1 MQNVQNATE
10 IQQRVINLVELY
22 RSKVGKESKF
32 AKSLAKY
39 YKEQFDHEIEIALK
53 SGIKAFPL
61 NIDIPEDVDSLKAN
75 EQLLGYFYKDVAGE
89 EADQKV
95 LDHLLAEKYDS
106 TVFSDEEESF
116 LKNHFADMV
125 NYIIQTPNND
135 LEAIDQKE
143 IRDLYLIPQEVL
155 KLIKNRVE
163 IPSGAKVYNPFT
175 GLAQFATLYS
185 DCSFICEDSYSSF
198 FKKWNDYCDRLLKE
212 TNEVRGKIKED
223 IIWPWMK
230 VALYANHIDVDI
242 IEDGRMPQAF
252 DAVVSYLPEIPFAVP
267 NTTILNT
274 DKRSK
279 DPEIINKIL
288 SSYNNL
294 VDGGKMILILP
305 QICLWESDSPL
316 RNIWSKMIE
325 DRTLAEIIQLPAVM
339 SKSHHNE
346 KDFCILIA
354 IKNWDKSSTTLVDA
368 RFAAKDV
375 ENKFFDHVLDLDSIH
390 SMLKNEGKEDSTGLQ
405 KMVEVP
411 MNNLNKD
418 FLLPQTYVIERP
430 LESEKPVPLSS
441 LCTLE
446 TSLIRDV
453 QYNLPEDT
461 PWITMSDLTSLYT
474 GDLDL
479 TEIGKANCPNNPT
492 FAENSED
499 YEFSSSGKF
508 IDNFWAQ
515 MNTKKGCHV
524 LDYRQCSF
532 LDGNSDIVL
541 YERSAKHIVRVAV
554 VRATGKPYA
563 VSSGILVFCPKD
575 GFDAYSLAALLRL
588 PVVYRQ
594 LITYQEHGID
604 NHLDDILVPTDKR
617 VIGDELNRMKREE
630 SVTNDLEDKVQA
642 MKTEYINEVRMRKH
656 DIRPHLRQLAS
667 SERLML
673 HYIDNANDM
682 EELKNNLKSQLEHSH
697 IALSSIST
705 IVDHLS
711 DEEKFG
717 EPEILN
723 IDGILSGIEVNHD
736 DSEGFV
742 IKYDCNE
749 DSFRNRGI
757 SIPNIDEQWE
767 MARERGLDI
776 VKFIKDKSQEE
787 LPLFINIASVDFQR
801 MVSNIIENARRHG
814 FTDMRRGDY
823 YIGIELSYNSERDM
837 YQIDFTNNG
846 NLLPEGMTKARYGL
860 KGDKA
865 GLAAGSGSGGYI
877 VKSIVNHYGGDYDVF
892 CKDGITT
899 IRILLPIVTI

>member
-1 MQNVQNATE
+1 MQNAQNAD
-10 IQQRVINLVELY
+10 IQRVINLVELY
-22 RSKVGKESKF
+22 RTKVGRESQIAKE
-32 AKSLAKY
+32 AKAEWDFWMQSSV
-39 YKEQFDHEIEIALK
+39 DMMSIE
-53 SGIKAFPL
+53 SMVGGIYGEGPHTEEWIKHL
-61 NIDIPEDVDSLKAN
+61 MVN
-75 EQLLGYFYKDVAGE
+75 EQLLGHFYAEVAGDNADKDV
-89 EADQKV
+89 
-95 LDHLLAEKYDS
+95 LAELLPNVYDR
-106 TVFSDEEESF
+106 TIFTKEDESF
-116 LKNHFADMV
+116 LKNHFKEMV
-125 NYIIQTPNND
+125 NYIILTPCD
-135 LEAIDQKE
+135 ESLVYVH
-143 IRDLYLIPQEVL
+143 RDDRKDIITIPDEVL
-155 KLIKNRVE
+155 EFINSRIKVPTGSQ
-163 IPSGAKVYNPFT
+163 IYNPYT
-175 GLAQFATLYS
+175 GYAQFTSLFKG
-185 DCSFICEDSYSSF
+185 CKF
-198 FKKWNDYCDRLLKE
+198 FCDDKNPWMQVAIYA
-212 TNEVRGKIKED
+212 NEVDAEF
-223 IIWPWMK
+223 
-230 VALYANHIDVDI
+230 VANDFVPSSYN
-242 IEDGRMPQAF
+242 
-252 DAVVSYLPEIPFAVP
+252 AVVSYLYESSDDDNKMSAHLCESYKNLNSGGVMVLLCPPR
-267 NTTILNT
+267 ILT
-274 DKRSK
+274 DKVH
-279 DPEIINKIL
+279 
-288 SSYNNL
+288 SSFR
-294 VDGGKMILILP
+294 KML
-305 QICLWESDSPL
+305 
-316 RNIWSKMIE
+316 IE
-325 DRTLAEIIQLPAVM
+325 DKAIKEIIQLPQVM
-339 SKSHHNE
+339 GNDGDSYCLLIAE
-346 KDFCILIA
+346 KGRHDKHVTLIDARVASEELNSRHYMLSFNIAKFDAIMENDGIDPNTGLRKMVKVSSEVLSPDILI
-354 IKNWDKSSTTLVDA
+354 
-368 RFAAKDV
+368 
-375 ENKFFDHVLDLDSIH
+375 
-390 SMLKNEGKEDSTGLQ
+390 
-405 KMVEVP
+405 
-411 MNNLNKD
+411 
-418 FLLPQTYVIERP
+418 PQVYVIERP
-430 LESEKPVPLSS
+430 SETEHPVPLSTLCS
-441 LCTLE
+441 LVTKRV
-446 TSLIRDV
+446 RDV
-453 QYNLPEDT
+453 QFDLPEDT
-461 PWITMSDLTSLYT
+461 PLIAMSDLTPLYT
-474 GDLDL
+474 GDLD
-479 TEIGKANCPNNPT
+479 TSNIKKANCPNNPSYV
-492 FAENSED
+492 EGSKD
-499 YEFSSSGKF
+499 YAFDDNGKF
-508 IDNFWAQ
+508 VDSIWAQ
-515 MNTKKGCHV
+515 MYTKKGHDA
-524 LDYRQCSF
+524 LSYRKSTYI
-532 LDGNSDIVL
+532 DGNNDTVL
-541 YERSAKHIVRVAV
+541 YARSQDDTICALFERSINYWVKVAIVRT
-554 VRATGKPYA
+554 TGYPYA
-563 VSSGILVFCPKD
+563 VSSGILAFCPKD
-575 GFDAYSLAALLRL
+575 NYDANSLAALLRL
-588 PVVYRQ
+588 PIVYRQ

-846 NLLPEGMTKARYGL
+846 NLLPEGMTKARYGI